1 MIRGNACADAARLAT
16 RAVWSQ
22 RQSELPQRHG
32 YAQRVKRHAALVPL
46 SHDHHHA
53 LVAARRLR
61 RGADSAEPAKEAAAF
76 LAFFATETVPH
87 FREEEELLL
96 PHVANREEAHELIV
110 AALLDH
116 QRLHALALQLSAVLR
131 SGSPDPVVMHALGE
145 LLEAHVRREEQE
157 LFPLIERLL
166 TGETLDGLVLREND
180 AISSGAEAV
189 PSEASGPIW
198 GTSSEELNATLL
210 SWNVGE
216 GPPEHVNDERD
227 VLVVVLE
234 GSMTLR
240 TDEGAR
246 ELSTG
251 ESMII
256 AKGQRRKI
264 TAGPDGARY
273 MSVHR
278 RRGPLQMGYAHPP
291 PPV

>member
-1 MIRGNACADAARLAT
+1 
-16 RAVWSQ
+16 
-22 RQSELPQRHG
+22 
-32 YAQRVKRHAALVPL
+32 VKRHAALIPL
-46 SHDHHHA
+46 SHDHHRA

-76 LAFFATETVPH
+76 LSFFATATVPH
-87 FREEEELLL
+87 FREEEELLF
-96 PHVANREEAHELIV
+96 PQVANREEAHELIV

-116 QRLHALALQLSAVLR
+116 QRLYAFASQLSAVLR
-131 SGSPDPVVMHALGE
+131 GGRADPVVMHALGE
-145 LLEAHVRREEQE
+145 MLEAHVRREEQE

-166 TGETLDGLVLREND
+166 TGETLDGLELHENH
-180 AISSGAEAV
+180 AISSGAETV

-210 SWNVGE
+210 HWNDGE

-227 VLVVVLE
+227 VLVVVLQ
-234 GSMTLR
+234 GSVTLR

-251 ESMII
+251 ESVII

-264 TAGPDGARY
+264 TAGPDGAGY

-278 RRGPLQMGYAHPP
+278 RRGPLQMGVAQSARPR
-291 PPV
+291 

>member
-1 MIRGNACADAARLAT
+1 M
-16 RAVWSQ
+16 
-22 RQSELPQRHG
+22 
-32 YAQRVKRHAALVPL
+32 KRHTALIPL

-76 LAFFATETVPH
+76 LSFFATETVPH
-87 FREEEELLL
+87 FREEEELLF
-96 PHVANREEAHELIV
+96 PHVVNREEARELII

-116 QRLHALALQLSAVLR
+116 QRLHAFAAQLSAVLR
-131 SGSPDPVVMHALGE
+131 SGRADPVVMHALAE

-166 TGETLDGLVLREND
+166 TGEALDGLELREND
-180 AISSGAEAV
+180 AIGRGAETV

-198 GTSSEELNATLL
+198 GASSEELNATLL
-210 SWNVGE
+210 SWNDGE

-227 VLVVVLE
+227 VLMVVLH
-234 GSMTLR
+234 GSVTLR
-240 TDEGAR
+240 TEEGAR

-251 ESMII
+251 ESVII
-256 AKGQRRKI
+256 PKGQRRKI

-278 RRGPLQMGYAHPP
+278 RRGPLQMGFGHSGRPR
-291 PPV
+291 